1 MCAVMCA
8 RSPGEAMALRN
19 GIVTLTTDFGTRDA
33 YVGAMKGVVCRI
45 LPTVRLVDITHEIPP
60 QKVVE
65 AALLLESAYPWFPA
79 GTVHLVVVDPG
90 VGTAR
95 RALAIEVGEQCFLGP
110 DNGVLSAPLR
120 EPGARVHEISPGAYS
135 LPERSDT
142 FHGRDVFAPAAG
154 HLAAGL
160 EIERLGPRVSEF
172 VLLDLP
178 RPRVE
183 ADRIVGEV
191 LRIDRFG
198 NVLSNIPRSL
208 LAELGAGPYEV
219 IVNGAGFGRLCRR
232 YQDAAPGQALALTG
246 GDGRVEIAVHGGS
259 AAERFRFVP
268 GDRVEIHLAS
278 RGAGQTEKNGR
289 GGT

>member
-1 MCAVMCA
+1 
-8 RSPGEAMALRN
+8 MALRN

-65 AALLLESAYPWFPA
+65 AALLLESAYPWYPD
-79 GTVHLVVVDPG
+79 GTVHAVVVDPG

-95 RALAIEVGEQCFLGP
+95 RALAVEAAGQCFVGP
-110 DNGVLSAPLR
+110 DNGVLSAPLSV
-120 EPGARVHEISPGAYS
+120 PGAQVHEIGRGGYV
-135 LPERSDT
+135 LPEQSET

-160 EIERLGPRVSEF
+160 EIARLGPRIGEF
-172 VLLDLP
+172 IILDLP

-183 ADRIVGEV
+183 AGCIVGEV

-208 LAELGAGPYEV
+208 LTELGEGPHEV
-219 IVNGAGFGRLCRR
+219 LVNGASYGRLCRR
-232 YQDAAPGQALALTG
+232 YQDVAPGEALALTG
-246 GDGRVEIAVHGGS
+246 GDGRVEIAVNGGS
-259 AAERFRFVP
+259 AAQRFRLVP
-268 GDRVEIHLAS
+268 GDRVEVRPTPQPRA
-278 RGAGQTEKNGR
+278 GR